1 MGQLCPEQ
9 PRPAPHPVTEIDT
22 DTARR
27 ALGCGRST
35 ARDLLARIAARTG
48 REGLSATAGRSA
60 RTVPVA
66 DLAAHL
72 GLDPRDVIDAASL
85 AA

>member
-1 MGQLCPEQ
+1 M
-9 PRPAPHPVTEIDT
+9 TEIDT

-48 REGLSATAGRSA
+48 RAGSTATGGRPA

-66 DLAAHL
+66 DLAAYL
-72 GLDPRDVIDAASL
+72 GLDAADVIDAARL
-85 AA
+85 AG